1 MPARREPWPDLV
13 EKALFEK
20 DPTLRRQ
27 HVKEAKEAI
36 QIRLLEIGEEWQMRR
51 EASEKLD
58 AVR

>member
-36 QIRLLEIGEEWQMRR
+36 QIRLLEISEEWKMLR
-51 EASEKLD
+51 EASDKLN
-58 AVR
+58 AVQ